1 MAPGGDKWAQTVMA
15 VPRSSSERARRRRKC
30 WEHRRAGSRDFV
42 HVHVCVHII
51 HVYLTL
57 QLIIKNLNNEVTK
70 KVQCPPCES
79 IFYAGT
85 GHLLLKD
92 ADNVTL
98 FDVQQKRCRLTHTHK
113 HTHMYWVFEQP
124 CSQALPLIGLS
135 LRRYLCLVCVVVL
148 LSVPLLYMYMY
159 MYVYTSHTYTCTCML
174 VPGGM

>member
-1 MAPGGDKWAQTVMA
+1 MRGPGGGG
-15 VPRSSSERARRRRKC
+15 S
-30 WEHRRAGSRDFV
+30 AGSTAGPAAAISYMYMYI
-42 HVHVCVHII
+42 HVCVHII

-98 FDVQQKRCRLTHTHK
+98 FDVQQKRCRLTHTQT
-113 HTHMYWVFEQP
+113 HTH
-124 CSQALPLIGLS
+124 
-135 LRRYLCLVCVVVL
+135 VL
-148 LSVPLLYMYMY
+148 
-159 MYVYTSHTYTCTCML
+159 
-174 VPGGM
+174 GF